1 MNWCRFQNWSGA
13 LHLTSRNVG
22 VFLVK
27 DSFKQSLCAEIQH
40 NNICSDSLVLL
51 ESLASVKSTEFCSC
65 FTSNKNHNPLDCCL
79 FGNIAI
85 ETDRGR
91 GVGTMILS
99 YLSIS
104 CKLQTY
110 PTRVNT
116 ISKVLVC
123 LNLASLNQSI
133 NFTYV
138 HNQQMRTQTNKS
150 TQQPRHTNTI

>member
-1 MNWCRFQNWSGA
+1 MLESWSKT
-13 LHLTSRNVG
+13 LSNNLYLPLI
-22 VFLVK
+22 F
-27 DSFKQSLCAEIQH
+27 IQH

-65 FTSNKNHNPLDCCL
+65 FTSIKNHNPLDCCL
-79 FGNIAI
+79 FGRHFAI

-91 GVGTMILS
+91 DIGTVILS

-123 LNLASLNQSI
+123 LNLASLNRSI
-133 NFTYV
+133 YHTYLYSQ
-138 HNQQMRTQTNKS
+138 HMRTQTNKS
-150 TQQPRHTNTI
+150 TQLPRHTNTI